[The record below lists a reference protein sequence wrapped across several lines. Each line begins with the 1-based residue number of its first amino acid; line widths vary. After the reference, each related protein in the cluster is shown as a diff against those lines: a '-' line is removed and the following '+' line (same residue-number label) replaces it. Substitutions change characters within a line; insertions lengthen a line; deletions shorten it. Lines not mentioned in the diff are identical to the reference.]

1 MTDNIF
7 AMATRQK
14 YRFPFNGQISVEDLW
29 DLTPAQLD
37 RVYKALKKDQ
47 KASNE
52 ETLLTTRSTEDT
64 VLDNKIELVKFVF
77 DTKMAE
83 KQAAV
88 LKAESD
94 ARKNHIKELIAAKK
108 DKQLEALSVEELQ
121 KLLEEG

>member
-7 AMATRQK
+7 ALATRQK

-52 ETLLTTRSTEDT
+52 ETLLTVRTTEDA
-64 VLDNKIELVKFVF
+64 VLDSKIELVKFIF
-77 DTKMAE
+77 ETKQAE
-83 KQAAV
+83 KAAAV

-94 ARKNHIKELIAAKK
+94 AKKKHIRELIAAKK
-108 DKQLEALSVEELQ
+108 DKQLETLSVEELE
-121 KLLEEG
+121 KLLED

>member
-1 MTDNIF
+1 MSNNIF

-29 DLTPAQLD
+29 DLSPAQLD

-52 ETLLTTRSTEDT
+52 ETLLTVRSTEDA
-64 VLDNKIELVKFVF
+64 VLDDKIALVKYIFE
-77 DTKMAE
+77 TKQTE
-83 KQAAV
+83 KAAAI

-94 ARKNHIKELIAAKK
+94 AKKNHIREVIAAKK
-108 DKQLEALSVEELQ
+108 DKQLEDLSVEELE
-121 KLLEEG
+121 KLLEE

>member
-1 MTDNIF
+1 MSNNIF

-29 DLTPAQLD
+29 DLSPAQLD

-52 ETLLTTRSTEDT
+52 ETLLTVRSTEDA
-64 VLDNKIELVKFVF
+64 VLDDKIALVKYIFE
-77 DTKMAE
+77 TKQTE
-83 KQAAV
+83 KAAAI

-94 ARKNHIKELIAAKK
+94 AKKNRIREVIAAKK
-108 DKQLEALSVEELQ
+108 DKQLEDLSVEELE
-121 KLLEEG
+121 KLLEE

>member
-1 MTDNIF
+1 MSNDLF
-7 AMATRQK
+7 ALATRQK
-14 YRFPFNGQISVEDLW
+14 FRFPFNGQISVEDLW

-94 ARKNHIKELIAAKK
+94 ARKKHIKELIAIKK
-108 DKQLEALSVEELQ
+108 DKQLEALSMEELE
-121 KLLEEG
+121 KLLED

>member
-1 MTDNIF
+1 MSNNIF

-29 DLTPAQLD
+29 DLSPAQLD

-52 ETLLTTRSTEDT
+52 ETLLTVRSTEDA
-64 VLDNKIELVKFVF
+64 VLDDKIALVKYIFE
-77 DTKMAE
+77 TKQTE
-83 KQAAV
+83 KAAAI

-94 ARKNHIKELIAAKK
+94 AKKNRIREVIAAKK
-108 DKQLEALSVEELQ
+108 DQQLEDLSVEELE
-121 KLLEEG
+121 KLLEE